1 MSEQINQQTSEILKI
16 EKLNKK
22 FGQKT
27 ILDNVTF
34 SVNSGEVFGFLGPNG
49 AGKTTTIKIATGLI
63 SMNSGKIQIC
73 GHDVHSDFEKAIVN
87 VGAIVENPEMYKH
100 LSGWDN
106 LMQYARIRGVD
117 DKKRIKEVVEI
128 VKLSNRIKEKVKKYS
143 LGMRQRLGIAQAI
156 IHKPKLLIFDE
167 PTNGLDPFGIKELRD
182 IFKHLAHEEGCAIMV
197 SSHLM
202 SEMELMCDRV
212 GIIVE
217 GKVVDVKL
225 ISELTSAVG
234 GGKVLYR
241 IKVADTD
248 VLDPNMVKIIDKNF
262 FEIAFNSE
270 NAENDLQQFLAET
283 RIIPLQIVPVESK
296 SLEDAFIEL
305 TNKNDGGQIR

>member
-1 MSEQINQQTSEILKI
+1 MNEILKI
-16 EKLNKK
+16 EHLNKK

-27 ILDNVTF
+27 ILNDVTF

-63 SMNSGKIQIC
+63 SMNSGSIEVC
-73 GHDVHSDFEKAIVN
+73 GHNVHSDFEKAIIN
-87 VGAIVENPEMYKH
+87 VGAIVENPEMYKY

-106 LMQYARIRGVD
+106 LMQYARIRGVK

-128 VKLSNRIKEKVKKYS
+128 VKLNNRIKELVKKYS

-156 IHKPKLLIFDE
+156 LHKPKLLIFDE

-217 GKVVDVKL
+217 GKIVDVKL

-248 VLDPNMVKIIDKNF
+248 GLDPNSIKIIDKNF
-262 FEIAFNSE
+262 FEVAFESE
-270 NAENDLQQFLAET
+270 NAESALQQFLAET
-283 RIIPLQIVPVESK
+283 KLIPLQIVPVENK
-296 SLEDAFIEL
+296 SLEEAFMEL
-305 TNKNDGGQIR
+305 TNKNDGGQIK